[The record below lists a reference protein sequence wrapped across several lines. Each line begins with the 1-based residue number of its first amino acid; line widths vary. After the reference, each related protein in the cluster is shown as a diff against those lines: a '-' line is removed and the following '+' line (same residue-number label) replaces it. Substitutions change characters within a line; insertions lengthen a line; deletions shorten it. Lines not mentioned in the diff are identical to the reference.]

1 MSAATEHQPSDSR
14 DHRAGHLSE
23 PREAPPPGR
32 AGRASSTTGSY
43 FGGAVV
49 NVVLLVLVNRW
60 PGWEVVPFLTDRMP
74 LVLGLVNASLV
85 VGIVVNL
92 VLTVWHPP
100 RLKAL
105 GDLAIGAVGTAAM
118 VRIWQVFPFD
128 LQGSAWETVVRV
140 LLVVGLVGTGM
151 SILVALVRL
160 VRGGRNR
167 T

>member
-1 MSAATEHQPSDSR
+1 MSATTDHQPSDSR
-14 DHRAGHLSE
+14 DHRSGHLSE
-23 PREAPPPGR
+23 PGEAPPPGR
-32 AGRASSTTGSY
+32 AANATGSY

-49 NVVLLVLVNRW
+49 NVVLLVLVNVW
-60 PGWEVVPFLTDRMP
+60 PGWEVVPFLTDRMT

-92 VLTVWHPP
+92 VRTAWHPP

-105 GDLAIGAVGTAAM
+105 GDLAIGGVGTAAL

-140 LLVVGLVGTGM
+140 LLVLGLVGSGISM
-151 SILVALVRL
+151 LVALVRL
-160 VRGGRNR
+160 VRGAPNR